1 MILSIPYF
9 QIVELI
15 LGLFFWWIAIYVISQ
30 NPFSR
35 LNQLFLILL
44 TAVSIYLSTDLFYE
58 VATFTNQNHT
68 VIYILKSVVWS
79 VYLQTPIYYHISYLL
94 TKPADRRPWQKVFLF
109 IGYIL
114 AAACIY
120 LDTFTN
126 LTRDYKMIG
135 LTGDT
140 TSYIHPYLWL
150 DGLFQMTIIVATMLS
165 FYYLIKKQ
173 IKFSD
178 SWYKYLWPFIGL
190 FIMLILVPVVVLGYY
205 HLFPYPD
212 EIFTIIVTLAGLAL
226 IYSVI
231 RYDLIIADAKLIFGK
246 RFFFASIGIF
256 LTLAIYILTLS
267 SSTIK
272 YNDVQSYIF
281 PFIFLY
287 LVMASHPLYS
297 WLNTF
302 IADLT
307 YNISSGLSVVND
319 HEVSE
324 ALRNFHRPNEL
335 ESSPLLRLN
344 IVTKRIKTN
353 NAGTPVD
360 ALRQILSEAVKY
372 FKPEDDDHRRIKD
385 NLKYYYLKMLAF
397 DQAEEGQ
404 ILWELGFGEYP
415 VKIMRRESESRL
427 PFFKA
432 GAISDYPYTSRNA
445 FMALRKEALHAVAW
459 RISYLE
465 KLAHK

>member
-1 MILSIPYF
+1 MILIPLY

-15 LGLFFWWIAIYVISQ
+15 IGLFFWWIAIYVISQ

-35 LNQLFLILL
+35 LNQLFLVLL
-44 TAVSIYLSTDLFYE
+44 TAVSVYLSTDLFYE
-58 VATFTNQNHT
+58 VAASANQNHS
-68 VIYILKSVVWS
+68 VIYILKSVVWA
-79 VYLQTPIYYHISYLL
+79 VYLQTPIYYNISYLL
-94 TKPADRRPWQKVFLF
+94 TKSADRRPWQKFFLF
-109 IGYIL
+109 IGYLL

-120 LDTFTN
+120 LDTFAS
-126 LTRDYKMIG
+126 LTRDYRMIG

-140 TSYIHPYLWL
+140 TSYIGPYLWL

-178 SWYKYLWPFIGL
+178 FWYKYLWPFIGL
-190 FIMLILVPVVVLGYY
+190 SIMLILVPVVVLGYY

-212 EIFTIIVTLAGLAL
+212 DIFTLIVTLAGLTL

-246 RFFFASIGIF
+246 RFIFASIGI
-256 LTLAIYILTLS
+256 LITLAIYILALS

-272 YNDVQSYIF
+272 FDNVQSFVF
-281 PFIFLY
+281 PFLFLY
-287 LVMASHPLYS
+287 LIIASHPLYS

-324 ALRNFHRPNEL
+324 AVRNYHHPNEL
-335 ESSPLLRLN
+335 EMSPLLRLN
-344 IVTKRIKTN
+344 VVANRVKKN
-353 NAGTPVD
+353 KADTPVD
-360 ALRQILSEAVKY
+360 ALRQILSEAIEY
-372 FKPEDDDHRRIKD
+372 FKPADSEHRRIKE
-385 NLKYYYLKMLAF
+385 NLRYYYLKMLAF

-415 VKIMRRESESRL
+415 AKIIRQESNSRP

-432 GAISDYPYTSRNA
+432 RAISDYPYASRNA
-445 FMALRKEALHAVAW
+445 FMALRKEALHGVAW

-465 KLAHK
+465 KLTNK